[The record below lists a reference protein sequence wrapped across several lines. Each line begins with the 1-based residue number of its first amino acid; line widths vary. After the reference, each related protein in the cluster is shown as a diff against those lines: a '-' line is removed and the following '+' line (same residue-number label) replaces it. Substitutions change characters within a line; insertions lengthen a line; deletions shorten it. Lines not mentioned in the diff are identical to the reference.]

1 MEPIKIAIKQN
12 KVGNEKKSKCE
23 RTKNGS
29 EYHSGA
35 AKFEWKRPQKGI
47 VSIQNMLVF
56 GDENAQGSI
65 DI

>member
-1 MEPIKIAIKQN
+1 MGIKKT
-12 KVGNEKKSKCE
+12 SKCE

>member
-1 MEPIKIAIKQN
+1 M
-12 KVGNEKKSKCE
+12 KK
-23 RTKNGS
+23 KNQMGVNIIQ
-29 EYHSGA
+29 ELL
-35 AKFEWKRPQKGI
+35 KFEWKRPQKGI